1 MLGKE
6 RGTVS
11 GLDLYFQTPSDMAHR
26 MLYYMTSC
34 GYYYTD
40 FDYRIE
46 REDYHN
52 YLVFYI
58 CDGRLS
64 VTSGDKTMVAGAGQV
79 GMLNCHKPHEYHT
92 IGNAEF
98 VWLHLDGANT
108 DQFYDQIVQQKK
120 GFVFDSINAAEIK
133 ERLYEMVFA
142 CRNEQLPG
150 EVRLSHKL
158 NGLLTALLDDS
169 PAPEAQDDARSPVA
183 IAAKFIREHY
193 PEPISLADVAQCVH
207 MSQYHFSRLFK
218 RECGYSPHEYIILV
232 RINRAKHL
240 LKTTDLPVKI
250 IAQNVGYQNVTTF
263 TNAFSNR
270 VGLSPSAFR
279 RYPV

>member
-1 MLGKE
+1 M
-6 RGTVS
+6 
-11 GLDLYFQTPSDMAHR
+11 
-26 MLYYMTSC
+26 
-34 GYYYTD
+34 
-40 FDYRIE
+40 
-46 REDYHN
+46 
-52 YLVFYI
+52 
-58 CDGRLS
+58 
-64 VTSGDKTMVAGAGQV
+64 
-79 GMLNCHKPHEYHT
+79 
-92 IGNAEF
+92 
-98 VWLHLDGANT
+98 
-108 DQFYDQIVQQKK
+108 
-120 GFVFDSINAAEIK
+120 
-133 ERLYEMVFA
+133 
-142 CRNEQLPG
+142 
-150 EVRLSHKL
+150 RLSHKL

-169 PAPEAQDDARSPVA
+169 PAPETQDDARSPVA

>member
-11 GLDLYFQTPSDMAHR
+11 GSDLYFQTPSDMAHR

-79 GMLNCHKPHEYHT
+79 GMLNCHKPVSYT
-92 IGNAEF
+92 
-98 VWLHLDGANT
+98 
-108 DQFYDQIVQQKK
+108 
-120 GFVFDSINAAEIK
+120 
-133 ERLYEMVFA
+133 
-142 CRNEQLPG
+142 
-150 EVRLSHKL
+150 
-158 NGLLTALLDDS
+158 
-169 PAPEAQDDARSPVA
+169 
-183 IAAKFIREHY
+183 
-193 PEPISLADVAQCVH
+193 
-207 MSQYHFSRLFK
+207 
-218 RECGYSPHEYIILV
+218 
-232 RINRAKHL
+232 HL
-240 LKTTDLPVKI
+240 LLRRPL
-250 IAQNVGYQNVTTF
+250 
-263 TNAFSNR
+263 R
-270 VGLSPSAFR
+270 HRPGLFR
-279 RYPV
+279 LGGHR